1 MPLFVGHF
9 SVAYVLIRLFP
20 SVPPL
25 VLLIGVGFPDIL
37 WPILIL
43 IGVEHVAVNPNSPLQ
58 KYIKFTSYPFSHSLV
73 LTSIIACIP
82 GVVLALTITPLAGVL
97 FVVASAS
104 HWFLDT
110 ITHVNDL
117 PIAGLR
123 RDKKVGLGLW
133 KYPRTA
139 FAFEY
144 IFYAVVTVLVMPAK
158 FVVLLLVVGA
168 IFHLLNANS
177 FLGFTKTNPFK
188 TERAYAAITLVGFI
202 GMSLVVNY
210 VLTF

>member
-1 MPLFVGHF
+1 M
-9 SVAYVLIRLFP
+9 LIRLFP
-20 SVPPL
+20 YVPPL

-37 WPILIL
+37 WLILIL

-58 KYIKFTSYPFSHSLV
+58 KYMKFTSYPFSHSLV

-110 ITHVNDL
+110 ITHLTDL
-117 PIAGLR
+117 PLTGLR

-139 FAFEY
+139 FALEY
-144 IFYAVVTVLVMPAK
+144 LFYAVVTALVMPAN
-158 FVVLLLVVGA
+158 VIVPLLVVGA

-177 FLGFTKTNPFK
+177 FLGLTKTNPFK
-188 TERAYAAITLVGFI
+188 TDRAYAAITLVGFV

>member
-1 MPLFVGHF
+1 M
-9 SVAYVLIRLFP
+9 LIALFP
-20 SVPPL
+20 LVPPL

-37 WPILIL
+37 WSIFIL
-43 IGVEHVAVNPNSPLQ
+43 IGVEHVVINPNSPLQ
-58 KYIKFTSYPFSHSLV
+58 KYTKFTSYPYSHSLV
-73 LTSIIACIP
+73 VAPLIACIP
-82 GVVLALTITPLAGVL
+82 GVILALTITPLAGAL

-110 ITHVNDL
+110 MVLVNL
-117 PIAGLR
+117 PITGLR

-133 KYPRTA
+133 SYPKTS

-144 IFYAVVTVLVMPAK
+144 ILYAVVTVLVMPANLIGP
-158 FVVLLLVVGA
+158 LLAVGA
-168 IFHLLNANS
+168 IFHVLNANS

-188 TERAYAAITLVGFI
+188 TDKAYAVLPLVGFI
-202 GMSLVVNY
+202 GMSLAVAY